1 MAGATTA
8 RSEQEKQATA
18 EGKLRHVPWERIV
31 EHIDHAVKLVGP
43 DHVGLGSDFD
53 GASMPDGMDD
63 VTHLPQITDALLK
76 KGYSEADIRKILGE
90 NTLRVLAAAEQ
101 ISREMQSAQ

>member
-1 MAGATTA
+1 
-8 RSEQEKQATA
+8 
-18 EGKLRHVPWERIV
+18 
-31 EHIDHAVKLVGP
+31 
-43 DHVGLGSDFD
+43 
-53 GASMPDGMDD
+53 MDD

-101 ISREMQSAQ
+101 VSREMQSAP